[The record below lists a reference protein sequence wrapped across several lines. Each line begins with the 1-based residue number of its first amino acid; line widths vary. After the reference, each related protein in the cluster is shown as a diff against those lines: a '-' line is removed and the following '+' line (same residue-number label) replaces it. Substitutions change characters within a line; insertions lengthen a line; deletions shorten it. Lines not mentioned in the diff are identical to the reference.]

1 MEKLLRDPDEV
12 RKLLTDT
19 YVEGA
24 EVVADGRITEVVLYL
39 RREKHR
45 YRIAIHALDS
55 ALGIV
60 LEE

>member
-1 MEKLLRDPDEV
+1 MERLLRDPDEI

-24 EVVADGRITEVVLYL
+24 EIVANGKIVEVVLYL
-39 RREKHR
+39 RRGKHR
-45 YRIAIHALDS
+45 YRIAVHAFDN